1 MIRGSGELSW
11 ASMIL
16 TDRFELIMK
25 FDDAYA
31 YKRVWSEWD
40 LEVEV
45 VSGMLVH
52 SVFILLLIL
61 HFEHNT
67 PSRDIGKLHISN
79 KKFGYAELEWL

>member
-1 MIRGSGELSW
+1 M
-11 ASMIL
+11 
-16 TDRFELIMK
+16 
-25 FDDAYA
+25 
-31 YKRVWSEWD
+31 
-40 LEVEV
+40 EVEV